1 MSNEPEN
8 ESVLHALNDDW
19 KSLTIEELKK
29 AAFMA
34 VQEYS
39 WKVKGKLEEII
50 GDDSIDIMGQIWS
63 ALNVKPMDFVKRADP
78 EIIAIGL
85 MDCTAKETATVIR
98 FIDDYIK
105 REKVL
110 KILSGEI
117 GWDWREAE
125 RHIEKNIAD
134 LAADVPDTERTE
146 ALYLAAV
153 KKNGQA
159 LQCIPE
165 AMKTE
170 TLCLAA
176 VQQDG
181 EALKYV
187 PEALKTEAL
196 CLTAVKQCAPAA
208 LHYIPEAL
216 TTEDFYKKAANL
228 FSGPILDETKEKE

>member
-1 MSNEPEN
+1 MFMNNKSEN
-8 ESVLHALNDDW
+8 ESVLRALNDDW
-19 KSLTIEELKK
+19 KSLTIEELET
-29 AAFMA
+29 AAFKA

-39 WKVKGKLEEII
+39 WKVNEKLKEII
-50 GDDSIDIMGQIWS
+50 GDDSIDIMGKIWS
-63 ALNVKPMDFVKRADP
+63 ALNVKPMGFVKRADP

-85 MDCTAKETATVIR
+85 MDCNAKETATVIR
-98 FIDDYIK
+98 FIDDNIK

-125 RHIEKNIAD
+125 KHIERNISD
-134 LAADVPDTERTE
+134 LAADVPDTEKTE
-146 ALYLAAV
+146 ELYLAAV

-181 EALKYV
+181 EALRYV
-187 PEALKTEAL
+187 PEALKTETL
-196 CLTAVKQCAPAA
+196 CLAAMKQCAMAA
-208 LHYIPEAL
+208 IPYIPEAL
-216 TTEDFYKKAANL
+216 RKEDFYKKAANL
-228 FSGPILDETKEKE
+228 F

>member
-1 MSNEPEN
+1 MNNKSEN

-19 KSLTIEELKK
+19 KSLTIVELEKTAFK
-29 AAFMA
+29 A
-34 VQEYS
+34 VHEYS
-39 WKVKGKLEEII
+39 WKVKEKLDEIV
-50 GDDSIDIMGQIWS
+50 GDDSIDIMGEIWS
-63 ALNVKPMDFVKRADP
+63 ALNVNPMDFVKRADP

-98 FIDDYIK
+98 FIDDNIK

-110 KILSGEI
+110 QILSGEI
-117 GWDWREAE
+117 GGDWREAE

-196 CLTAVKQCAPAA
+196 CLAAMKQCAIAA
-208 LHYIPEAL
+208 IPYIPEAL
-216 TTEDFYKKAANL
+216 RKEDFYKKAANL
-228 FSGPILDETKEKE
+228 F